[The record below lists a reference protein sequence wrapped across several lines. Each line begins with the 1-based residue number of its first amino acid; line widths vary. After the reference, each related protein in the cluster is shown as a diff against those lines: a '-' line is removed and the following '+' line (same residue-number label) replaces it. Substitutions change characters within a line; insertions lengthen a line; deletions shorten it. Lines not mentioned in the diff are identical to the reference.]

1 MEETILK
8 VKDLSIKF
16 DIGLNI
22 KKFTAVRNVN
32 FELKKG
38 QVLGIVG
45 ESGAGKSQIAL
56 SILGLNDKNA
66 NVSGEI
72 IYKNTNLVKL
82 KENQMNKFRWNHISI
97 VLQNAMSTFNPYM
110 TIRDQLIEPLVYHKG
125 MSVKDAERK
134 AIELLDLVKIPDV
147 KNRILLYPHEFSGG
161 MLQRTMLAMAL
172 ICDPQILIADE
183 ITSGV
188 DVTTQ
193 VQILKLLHNLQKD
206 MGMSL
211 IFISHDI
218 GVLSK
223 IANEV
228 IVMYC
233 GQIMEQTTMEKLICN
248 PVNPYT
254 KGLINSIPQL
264 DKNVDKLEYIEGETP
279 NVNNM
284 PAGCPFCTRCKFSRP
299 KCFTQKPNLKNVE
312 ENHYVSCFL

>member
-22 KKFTAVRNVN
+22 KKFTAVRNVD

-38 QVLGIVG
+38 HVLGIVG
-45 ESGAGKSQIAL
+45 ESGSGKSQIAL
-56 SILGLNDKNA
+56 SILGLCDKNA
-66 NVSGEI
+66 SVSGEI
-72 IYKNTNLVKL
+72 IYKNTNLLKL
-82 KENQMNKFRWNHISI
+82 SETQLNKFRWNHIAI

-110 TIRDQLIEPLVYHKG
+110 TLRDQLIEPLVYHKG
-125 MSVKDAERK
+125 VSVQDAERK

-161 MLQRTMLAMAL
+161 MLQRAMIAMAL
-172 ICDPQILIADE
+172 ICDPKILIADE

-193 VQILKLLHNLQKD
+193 IQILKLLHEVQRN

-211 IFISHDI
+211 IFISHDL

-233 GQIMEQTTMEKLICN
+233 GHIMEYTTMKNLIYN
-248 PVNPYT
+248 PVSPYT

-264 DKNVDKLEYIEGETP
+264 DKNSERLEYIEGETP
-279 NVNNM
+279 NVDNM
-284 PAGCPFCTRCKFSRP
+284 PAGCPFCTRCKFALP

-312 ENHYVSCFL
+312 EEHSVSCFL